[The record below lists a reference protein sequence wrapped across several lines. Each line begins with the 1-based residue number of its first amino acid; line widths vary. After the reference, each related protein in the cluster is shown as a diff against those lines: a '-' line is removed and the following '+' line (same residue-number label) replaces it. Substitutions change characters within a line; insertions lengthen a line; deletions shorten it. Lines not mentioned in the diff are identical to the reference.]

1 MGTGGS
7 DRNHGRG
14 IAVPP
19 ALAAGPPAFVFGPQ
33 LEGGAEPELAAVVR
47 HEAGATL
54 DEWCTATGDPVLAAG
69 IARYLDSGEVPR
81 LWLQA
86 AVTAVQLGVAAALG
100 RRGLAPAAVAGLS
113 MGELAA
119 AVVAGRLDVGDAAR
133 VARGVS
139 VLCAAGDGDG
149 RLAVVAA
156 SRTTLARV
164 LGADGPALAAT
175 LAPRAQVI
183 AGRGADVERVSGELR
198 AAGVEVHELRLP
210 SAFHSEA
217 VEPLRDSFLRQVG
230 AIAPRPGRARLYS
243 GIDASHSPPL
253 DAVHWWNVCRRSF
266 HFDDAIRAMLADGV
280 RWFIE
285 IGPRPVVAG
294 YILAIA
300 ADLAVPVRVDSAR
313 GHLAE
318 ARGAPLRVTG
328 S

>member
-7 DRNHGRG
+7 DRNHVRG
-14 IAVPP
+14 SEVPP

-33 LEGGAEPELAAVVR
+33 LDGAADPELAAIVR
-47 HEAGATL
+47 DEAGATL
-54 DEWCTATGDPVLAAG
+54 DEWYASTGDPVLAAG

-100 RRGLAPAAVAGLS
+100 RRGLEPAAVAGLS

-119 AVVAGRLDVGDAAR
+119 AVVAGRLDLGDAAR

-139 VLCAAGDGDG
+139 VLFAAGAGEV
-149 RLAVVAA
+149 RMAVVAA
-156 SRTTLARV
+156 NRTTLARV

-175 LAPRAQVI
+175 LAPRTQVI
-183 AGRGADVERVSGELR
+183 AGRGEDVERVSSALR
-198 AAGVEVHELRLP
+198 AAGVEVHGLRLP

-217 VEPLRDSFLRQVG
+217 VEAVRESFLRQLG
-230 AIAPRPGRARLYS
+230 AIAPRAGRARLYS
-243 GIDASHSPPL
+243 GIDASPSPPL
-253 DAVHWWNVCRRSF
+253 DAAHWWNVCRRSF

-285 IGPRPVVAG
+285 IGPRPAVAG
-294 YILAIA
+294 YILATA
-300 ADLAVPVRVDSAR
+300 ADLAVPVRVDSA
-313 GHLAE
+313 HELLVE
-318 ARGAPLRVTG
+318 ARGALRGTG